1 MHVRLKN
8 ELMHAI
14 CTFEAQR
21 TNCPNL
27 GRKRKLATAEILDRI
42 LFLCRTGC
50 QWSQLPVAGASY
62 KTVYHYFAIWSKAR
76 LFENVFYRCANM
88 VTKNDEGALIID
100 TSFVKNV
107 HGFDVLGRNPTDRGR
122 KASKISLLTN
132 CKGTPLCA
140 VLHKANKN
148 DSLTLKHTLETFQ
161 RKVKHN
167 GNYTELLADKG
178 YDAWYCRS
186 VCGQH
191 GLSARIPKRRTQD
204 TLTGRYVVEQT
215 FGLLDQFR
223 RIRVRY
229 EKLARNFKS
238 MHFLA
243 LSAIVVRRL

>member
-1 MHVRLKN
+1 MDVLRSFFTKMIKLSFAHSVSSASLLRGRLRICLKSQESHLRKMHVRLKN

-76 LFENVFYRCANM
+76 LFENVFYRCAHM

-107 HGFDVLGRNPTDRGR
+107 HGFDVLGRTPTDRGR

-167 GNYTELLADKG
+167 VG
-178 YDAWYCRS
+178 
-186 VCGQH
+186 
-191 GLSARIPKRRTQD
+191 RTFSRQR
-204 TLTGRYVVEQT
+204 L
-215 FGLLDQFR
+215 
-223 RIRVRY
+223 
-229 EKLARNFKS
+229 
-238 MHFLA
+238 
-243 LSAIVVRRL
+243 RRLVLS